1 MRRATLAVP
10 AALALFAVTACGA
23 PSENASRP
31 TEDAA
36 GSQELSTLVVGATA
50 VPAGDILAFVQ
61 EELAA
66 DAGLDLDVREFSD
79 YIAPNAALAEG
90 QLDVNLY
97 QHEPFLL
104 EYNEGNGTDL
114 VAVEKIYLPPLGLY
128 SNRVDAV
135 DELEKGAEVAL
146 PNDPTNEFRALLL
159 LQEGGLITLA
169 DDVDEATF
177 SLSDIED
184 NPLDL
189 RFREVEAAQLPRS
202 LDDVDAAI
210 VNNNYAQEAGLD
222 FEEDSILLEEVEGNA
237 YVNVLAARSDNADDP
252 RVATLVELLNSP
264 ETVRFIEEE
273 YQGSVIPAAA

>member
-23 PSENASRP
+23 PSENAS
-31 TEDAA
+31 DAA
-36 GSQELSTLVVGATA
+36 SGEDTLVVGATA
-50 VPAGDILAFVQ
+50 VPAGDILDFIDA
-61 EELAA
+61 ELAA
-66 DAGLDLDVREFSD
+66 DAGLELEIHEYSD

-114 VAVEKIYLPPLGLY
+114 VAVEQVYLPPLGLY
-128 SNRVDAV
+128 SNVVDSV
-135 DELEKGAEVAL
+135 DDLEEGSEVAL

-159 LQEGGLITLA
+159 LEESGLITLA
-169 DDVDEATF
+169 DGIDEATF
-177 SLSDIED
+177 SLGDIEE

-222 FEEDSILLEEVEGNA
+222 FEEDSILLEEFEGNP

-252 RVATLVELLNSP
+252 RIATLVELLTSP
-264 ETVRFIEEE
+264 ETVRFIEDE
-273 YQGSVIPAAA
+273 YQGSVIPATAE

>member
-23 PSENASRP
+23 PSENASAP
-31 TEDAA
+31 SEDAD
-36 GSQELSTLVVGATA
+36 TLVVGATA

-66 DAGLDLDVREFSD
+66 DAGLDLDIQEFSD

-114 VAVEKIYLPPLGLY
+114 VAVEQIYLPPLGLY
-128 SNRVDAV
+128 SNHVDSL
-135 DELEKGAEVAL
+135 DELEEGAEVAL

-159 LQEGGLITLA
+159 LEEGGLITLA
-169 DDVDEATF
+169 DGIDEATF
-177 SLSDIED
+177 SLNDIEE

-189 RFREVEAAQLPRS
+189 DFREVEAAQLPRS

-252 RVATLVELLNSP
+252 RVATLVELLTSP

-273 YQGSVIPAAA
+273 YQGSVIPATKG

>member
-10 AALALFAVTACGA
+10 AALALLAATACGA
-23 PSENASRP
+23 PSENASAEAGG
-31 TEDAA
+31 ED
-36 GSQELSTLVVGATA
+36 TLVVGATA
-50 VPAGDILAFVQ
+50 VPAGDILEFIEA
-61 EELAA
+61 ELAA
-66 DAGLDLDVREFSD
+66 DAGLDLEIHEYSD

-114 VAVEKIYLPPLGLY
+114 VTVEQIYLPPLGLY
-128 SNRVDAV
+128 SNVVD
-135 DELEKGAEVAL
+135 DIDDLGEGAEVAL

-159 LQEGGLITLA
+159 LEEGGLITLA
-169 DDVDEATF
+169 EGIDESAF
-177 SLSDIED
+177 SLDDIEE

-189 RFREVEAAQLPRS
+189 RFRQVEAAQLPRS

-222 FEEDSILLEEVEGNA
+222 FEEDSILLEKFDGNP
-237 YVNVLAARSDNADDP
+237 YVNVLAARADNTDDP
-252 RVATLVELLNSP
+252 RIATLVELLTSP

-273 YQGSVIPAAA
+273 YQGSVIPAAAG

>member
-10 AALALFAVTACGA
+10 AALALFAATACGA
-23 PSENASRP
+23 PSENASAEANG
-31 TEDAA
+31 ED
-36 GSQELSTLVVGATA
+36 TLVVGATA
-50 VPAGDILAFVQ
+50 VPAGDILEFIEA
-61 EELAA
+61 ELAA
-66 DAGLDLDVREFSD
+66 DAGLDLEIHEYSD

-114 VAVEKIYLPPLGLY
+114 VAVEQIYLPPLGLY
-128 SNRVDAV
+128 SNVVD
-135 DELEKGAEVAL
+135 DTDDLEEGAEVAL

-159 LQEGGLITLA
+159 LEEGGLITLA
-169 DDVDEATF
+169 EGIDESAF
-177 SLSDIED
+177 SLDDIEE

-189 RFREVEAAQLPRS
+189 RFRQVEAAQLPRS

-222 FEEDSILLEEVEGNA
+222 FEEDSILLEGFEGNP
-237 YVNVLAARSDNADDP
+237 YVNVLAARADNTDDP
-252 RVATLVELLNSP
+252 RIATLVELLTSP
-264 ETVRFIEEE
+264 ETVQFIEEE
-273 YQGSVIPAAA
+273 YQGSVIPATAG